1 MNKLILHISHNDL
14 DGVTC
19 GALTKRFLKD
29 VDNIFCNYGE
39 IDDILEEISL
49 RKYDQI
55 LITDMSPGK
64 AGLKFILGEIEVLL
78 IDHHE
83 SSSWMK
89 EIVPAVHDISK
100 SATLLTYEW
109 LADQGID
116 VSSYKNLAEC
126 VNDYDMWHLKR
137 KDSLQMNMLFMKL
150 GVERYLERFSKKPY
164 DTFTPDETLIV
175 ELETERRDK
184 YLFAAAKSAEMVKD
198 KNGMDAYVVFA
209 EEYNSELGNHI
220 IKELGADYVVL
231 INMQK
236 KKVSLRSRADV
247 DIRTLAE
254 RNGGGGHKNA
264 SGFSMQFEFNTM
276 EFLKEAGIID
286 ES

>member
-1 MNKLILHISHNDL
+1 MILHISHNDL

-29 VDNIFCNYGE
+29 VDNIFCNYNE
-39 IDDILEEISL
+39 IDPILEEVSL

-64 AGLKFILGEIEVLL
+64 RGLNQILGEIEVLV

-83 SSSWMK
+83 TSVWMQ
-89 EIVPAVHDISK
+89 EVTSTVHDITK

-109 LADQGID
+109 LKGLGYD
-116 VSSYKNLAEC
+116 VSEYQELAEC

-150 GVERYLERFSKKPY
+150 GVERYLERFSRKPFQG
-164 DTFTPDETLIV
+164 FTPDEELIV

-184 YLFAAAKSAEMVKD
+184 YLFAASRTGEMLKD
-198 KNGMDAYVVFA
+198 RDGLEFFLVFA
-209 EEYNSELGNHI
+209 EEYNSELGNYI
-220 IKELGADYVVL
+220 IKELGADYVVM

-247 DIRTLAE
+247 DVRSIAE
-254 RNGGGGHKNA
+254 MNGGGGHKNA
-264 SGFSMQFEFNTM
+264 AGFSTDFEFNTYD
-276 EFLKEAGIID
+276 FLREAGIMD